1 MSKKRDVMKNQWRII
16 LGLILT
22 LLIVIFAV
30 MNNMSVPINFG
41 LKKVSAPLVIIII
54 GSAFIGAIV
63 IALVTTT
70 TIWQQKREIK
80 TLNQQLNEAKQD
92 IEQKVEDRKQ
102 ELERDYNNKVASLQ
116 LETKESTVNLNDDK
130 NSIEQKEND

>member
-92 IEQKVEDRKQ
+92 IEQKVADRKQ

>member
-1 MSKKRDVMKNQWRII
+1 MKNQWRII
-16 LGLILT
+16 LGLVLT

-41 LKKVSAPLVIIII
+41 ISKWSAPLVIIII

-70 TIWQQKREIK
+70 TIWQQKKQIAELNK
-80 TLNQQLNEAKQD
+80 QLNQLKSDIDKQ
-92 IEQKVEDRKQ
+92 VESRKQ
-102 ELERDYNNKVASLQ
+102 ELEREYNNKVAALQ
-116 LETKESTVNLNDDK
+116 LADTQEEDTTET
-130 NSIEQKEND
+130 QK

>member
-1 MSKKRDVMKNQWRII
+1 MKNQWRII

-92 IEQKVEDRKQ
+92 IEQKVADRKQ

-130 NSIEQKEND
+130 NSIAQKEND

>member
-1 MSKKRDVMKNQWRII
+1 MKNQWRII

-92 IEQKVEDRKQ
+92 IEQKVADRKQ

-116 LETKESTVNLNDDK
+116 LETKKSTVNLNSDQDP
-130 NSIEQKEND
+130 IEQKEND

>member
-1 MSKKRDVMKNQWRII
+1 MKNQWRII

-92 IEQKVEDRKQ
+92 IEQKVADRKQ